1 MHASLLSFEFVFLSL
16 HNTLGRIYSSGFF
29 CQTNIYCDALLFNI
43 MQSVEL
49 FLITSEKLVSYVQQS
64 NYAFATTV
72 LIFNTYEVIHLSV

>member
-1 MHASLLSFEFVFLSL
+1 MHASFAIIWIRFLEFAQYTWQNILVW
-16 HNTLGRIYSSGFF
+16 FF

>member
-1 MHASLLSFEFVFLSL
+1 
-16 HNTLGRIYSSGFF
+16 
-29 CQTNIYCDALLFNI
+29 